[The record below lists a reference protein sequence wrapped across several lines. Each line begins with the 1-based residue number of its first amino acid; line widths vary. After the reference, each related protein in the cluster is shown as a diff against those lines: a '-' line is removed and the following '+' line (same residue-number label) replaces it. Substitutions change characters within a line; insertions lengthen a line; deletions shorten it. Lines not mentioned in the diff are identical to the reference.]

1 VPGGIGKGILQNY
14 TQDLLFSM
22 ERLSLNCYPLRR
34 LQPNDPLPFTLDL
47 NTSTAIST
55 LSVPELLTS
64 GRLFVADH
72 SYQLSYTK
80 GAGKYGAATTALFF
94 IHPVSGDFL
103 PLAIKTN
110 VGSDLIY
117 TPLDE
122 PNDWLLA
129 KILFNENDLFHGQM
143 YHLVAS
149 HDVAEIVH
157 QAAVRTLSDEHPV
170 MILLERRTFPSRSPS
185 KILLTELFQ

>member
-1 VPGGIGKGILQNY
+1 
-14 TQDLLFSM
+14 M

-47 NTSTAIST
+47 NTSVEIST

-94 IHPVSGDFL
+94 IHPASGDFL

-170 MILLERRTFPSRSPS
+170 MILLERRTSHSYSSS
-185 KILLTELFQ
+185 KIILLTELFQ